1 MGCPVHIWV
10 PAMAALAPAARI
22 ARDRL
27 QLFRASRSREAT
39 APAREIRRFAPL
51 NPSQRPTPPS
61 PPEA

>member
-27 QLFRASRSREAT
+27 RLFRDSRSST
-39 APAREIRRFAPL
+39 NTLSAREIRRFAPIGS
-51 NPSQRPTPPS
+51 NQPSTPPS
-61 PPEA
+61 PPET